1 MKKKETIAIISS
13 TRADYGILKN
23 LIIKLKKEKNIKLKF
38 IVSGTHFDK
47 KYGRTLIHI
56 LKDKIKID
64 HKIPI
69 KLGKSSKKNIIKN
82 MAQYMIK
89 ICDYYLR
96 IKFKAIIL
104 LGDRYEML
112 AIASV
117 ANILNIPLIHL
128 YGGEITN
135 GSYDNQIR
143 HAITKLS
150 DYHFVSTLKSKK
162 RVIQMGEEKKKY
174 F

>member
-1 MKKKETIAIISS
+1 
-13 TRADYGILKN
+13 
-23 LIIKLKKEKNIKLKF
+23 
-38 IVSGTHFDK
+38 
-47 KYGRTLIHI
+47 
-56 LKDKIKID
+56 
-64 HKIPI
+64 
-69 KLGKSSKKNIIKN
+69 
-82 MAQYMIK
+82 
-89 ICDYYLR
+89 
-96 IKFKAIIL
+96 
-104 LGDRYEML
+104 ML

-162 RVIQMGEEKKKY
+162 RVIQMGEEKKVFLVGSLGVENLLIHQKKTIC
-174 F
+174 

>member
-1 MKKKETIAIISS
+1 MVLKFQNEKKETIAIISS

-69 KLGKSSKKNIIKN
+69 KLGKSSKNIIKN

-104 LGDRYEML
+104 LGDNMKCL
-112 AIASV
+112 
-117 ANILNIPLIHL
+117 
-128 YGGEITN
+128 
-135 GSYDNQIR
+135 Q
-143 HAITKLS
+143 
-150 DYHFVSTLKSKK
+150 
-162 RVIQMGEEKKKY
+162 
-174 F
+174 

>member
-1 MKKKETIAIISS
+1 MEE
-13 TRADYGILKN
+13 L
-23 LIIKLKKEKNIKLKF
+23 
-38 IVSGTHFDK
+38 
-47 KYGRTLIHI
+47 LIHI

-64 HKIPI
+64 DIPI

-89 ICDYYLR
+89 IDDYYLR

-162 RVIQMGEEKKKY
+162 ELFKWEKKKKV
-174 F
+174 FLVGSLGRKFINT